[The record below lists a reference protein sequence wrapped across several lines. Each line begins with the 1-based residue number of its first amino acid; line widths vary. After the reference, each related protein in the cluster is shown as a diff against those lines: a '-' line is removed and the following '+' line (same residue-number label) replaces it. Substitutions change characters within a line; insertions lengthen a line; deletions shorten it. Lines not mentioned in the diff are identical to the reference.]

1 MAKTKKIDGKKL
13 GHRKL
18 ALGEVTGHF
27 HFAESESATL
37 WDVGGG
43 VLVLDAPDGTDVTH
57 QEHKTISLPPGQY
70 ERRIVREYDHF
81 MEESLEVRD

>member
-1 MAKTKKIDGKKL
+1 MAKTNKIDGKKL
-13 GHRKL
+13 DHRKL
-18 ALGEVTGHF
+18 AFSEATGHF
-27 HFAESESATL
+27 HLAESETATL

-70 ERRIVREYDHF
+70 DRTIVREWDHF
-81 MEESLEVRD
+81 LEEAREVRD